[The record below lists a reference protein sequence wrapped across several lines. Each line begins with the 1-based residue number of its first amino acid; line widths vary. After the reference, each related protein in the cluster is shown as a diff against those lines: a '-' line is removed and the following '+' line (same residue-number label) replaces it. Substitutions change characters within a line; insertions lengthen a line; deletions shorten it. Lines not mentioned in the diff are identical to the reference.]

1 VSDSGGKAYVAVVAG
16 ALGIMLFAAAC
27 SSGSENRY
35 TTTTTSVVSLP
46 PWASY
51 RQACANEGDVCSGP
65 RDSFSGSLPAKLI
78 RPLHFPA
85 AATGAR
91 CPATPG
97 HYLSTPDFGAW
108 SLREG
113 PVGVAIA
120 TAQATLRHGQ
130 ANLAPGPSAWENLKT
145 HFFSVPAYQG
155 PFLVRAKR
163 LDRPGPIRLGAGPSQ
178 TWPLVVPRGQTPNGT
193 NGWREIPYFT
203 FVKAPGCYGWQID
216 GLAFSEVIVAH
227 MLPPLHS

>member
-1 VSDSGGKAYVAVVAG
+1 MIAG
-16 ALGIMLFAAAC
+16 TLAIMLLVAAC

-35 TTTTTSVVSLP
+35 TTITTSAVPLP
-46 PWASY
+46 QWASY
-51 RQACANEGDVCSGP
+51 QQACANEGDVCSGP
-65 RDSFSGSLPAKLI
+65 PDSFSGSLPAKLI

-85 AATGAR
+85 ATGMR

-97 HYLSTPDFGAW
+97 QYVSTRDFVAW
-108 SLREG
+108 SLRDG
-113 PVGVAIA
+113 PVGVAIDNA
-120 TAQATLRHGQ
+120 GDLRHGEV
-130 ANLAPGPSAWENLKT
+130 NLAHGPSAWDNLKT

-163 LDRPGPIRLGAGPSQ
+163 LDRPGPIRVGAGPAQ
-178 TWPLVVPRGQTPNGT
+178 TAPLVVPRGQTPNGT

-203 FVKAPGCYGWQID
+203 FVKAPGCYGWQVD
-216 GLAFSEVIVAH
+216 GLRFSEVIVVH